1 MLPFWLWGLIRA
13 LRGETLR
20 MPGVT
25 RRIEP
30 ASEAVVPAHSASGAP
45 IAAADVE
52 HTRAGWRGP
61 RRHDRRAAES

>member
-1 MLPFWLWGLIRA
+1 
-13 LRGETLR
+13 

-30 ASEAVVPAHSASGAP
+30 ASEAVLPDPPAEP

-52 HTRAGWRGP
+52 PVPVG
-61 RRHDRRAAES
+61 RAAAVAPRQGLSPKREPGLELAVPLFGFRGT

>member
-13 LRGETLR
+13 MRGDTLR

-30 ASEAVVPAHSASGAP
+30 ASEAVVPALPSAEP
-45 IAAADVE
+45 IAAAQED
-52 HTRAGWRGP
+52 
-61 RRHDRRAAES
+61 